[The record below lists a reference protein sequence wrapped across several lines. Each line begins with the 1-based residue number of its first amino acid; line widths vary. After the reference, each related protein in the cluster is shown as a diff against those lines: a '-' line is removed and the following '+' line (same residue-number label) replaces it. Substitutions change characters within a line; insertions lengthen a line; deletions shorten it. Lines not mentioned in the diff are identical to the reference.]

1 MAFNKIS
8 WLAVAVMFEIAV
20 CCLAVDIMHLKDEQ
34 QDDSRSI
41 KKRSVK
47 SGVCLLNLAVDS
59 LGNTFVIHILE
70 GMNH

>member
-20 CCLAVDIMHLKDEQ
+20 CCLGIGIMHLKDEQ
-34 QDDSRSI
+34 QVDSRSI

-47 SGVCLLNLAVDS
+47 SGVRLLNLAVDS
-59 LGNTFVIHILE
+59 LGNTFVIHIVE